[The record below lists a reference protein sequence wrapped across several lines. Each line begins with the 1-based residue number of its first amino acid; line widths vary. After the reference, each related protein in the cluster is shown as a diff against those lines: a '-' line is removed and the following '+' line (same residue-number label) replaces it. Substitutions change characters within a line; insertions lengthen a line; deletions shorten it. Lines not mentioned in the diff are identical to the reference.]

1 MDTTIDEKRKQRFRF
16 LNLVY
21 EKTDGNRLHS
31 VNMYELG
38 KELGWADETT
48 RLVVQYLVGERLVEH
63 FTMGGNI
70 VITHFGVVE
79 IERALTCPEEP
90 TTYFPAV
97 INVMSGDFR
106 GAILNIDSTLTDL
119 SQSIGKLPSTE
130 ADVKEE
136 LQQLINQL
144 KQALKEVP
152 SERVEEAEA
161 IAWAAETLIKTKTS
175 EKPNRVKVE
184 ITKEGLKKAAEN
196 IASILPIVLTT
207 AEKIIAAIDRLK

>member
-1 MDTTIDEKRKQRFRF
+1 MGTIDEKRRQRFQF
-16 LNLVY
+16 LHLVY

-38 KELGWADETT
+38 KELGWADEIT
-48 RLVVQYLVGERLVEH
+48 RLVVQYLVGEGLVEH

-70 VITHFGVVE
+70 VIKHSGVVE
-79 IERALTCPEEP
+79 IERALTRPEEP

-97 INVMSGDFR
+97 INVVSGDFR

-144 KQALKEVP
+144 KQALEEVP
-152 SERVEEAEA
+152 SEKVEEAEA
-161 IAWAAETLIKTKTS
+161 VAQAAESFVEAATKET
-175 EKPNRVKVE
+175 PNEFTVE
-184 ITKEGLKKAAEN
+184 ITKEGLQKAAQN
-196 IASILPIVLTT
+196 IALVMPTVLTIATQIIT
-207 AEKIIAAIDRLK
+207 AISKLR